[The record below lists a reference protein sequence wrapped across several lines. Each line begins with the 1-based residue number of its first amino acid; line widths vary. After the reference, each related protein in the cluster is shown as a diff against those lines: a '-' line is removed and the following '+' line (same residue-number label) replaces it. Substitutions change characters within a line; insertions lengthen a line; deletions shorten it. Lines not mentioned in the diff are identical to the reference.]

1 MWNGCSKGFAFLAA
15 RVQLKLEAEQPR
27 LIAHLLESM
36 YPNFLAP
43 VPSMMVARLGA
54 DPTDPNLARGYTV
67 PRGSGVQSLQPRGQ
81 DTTCEFRTA
90 MAVTLWPVELTGVQ
104 YFTHAPDLSL
114 ARLPQARPAKRRV
127 AHPAARRRRHPVR
140 SAGDR
145 PPLLLHQRRPTTPR
159 CACTSW
165 CSAPHWAVW
174 SCRRDRQAWPIRRA
188 CGVTPISV
196 RPWASLPMRRL
207 LPESLRAFSG
217 HRLLQ
222 EVAALPQRL
231 LFFELTDLAP
241 RLAQVAGDQVE
252 LVMLFSRGD
261 PALETLVDGGSLALF
276 CTPAVNLFPKR
287 LDRVQLGPGSW
298 EYHLVPDRTR
308 PMDVEVHSVATVVG
322 HAAGR
327 DPQREFKPLF
337 TAHHVPPAEG
347 HGYYTLRRE
356 PRLMSDRQRLQG
368 PRSSYIG
375 EEVFLSLTDPGHG
388 AYRESLRQLSV
399 TAWVTNRD
407 LPTLLPQAGTAGASA
422 WRLDAPGPVTQVECL
437 RGPTRPVSRRPLG
450 DIGWQLVSQLTQNHL
465 SLEGSPA
472 QAAAALRDMLRLYG
486 PPGDLAWGH
495 QVDGLLSLQVKPTV
509 RRLPFRGPLC
519 FGSGVELT
527 LEVNELAFQGSS
539 AFLLASVLERYYARH
554 AAINSYTQFTL
565 RSQQRG
571 LIRTWPARIGQRPT
585 L

>member
-1 MWNGCSKGFAFLAA
+1 MIDPTLPVGPPPTGPDPSLRGLPPQVGRYRVEGLLGRGGMGLVLRATDPGLGRPVAVKLLLAGPAGGEELLRFRREAQATGQLQHPGIVTVYEVGAHAGAPFLAM
-15 RVQLKLEAEQPR
+15 E
-27 LIAHLLESM
+27 
-36 YPNFLAP
+36 
-43 VPSMMVARLGA
+43 
-54 DPTDPNLARGYTV
+54 
-67 PRGSGVQSLQPRGQ
+67 
-81 DTTCEFRTA
+81 
-90 MAVTLWPVELTGVQ
+90 
-104 YFTHAPDLSL
+104 
-114 ARLPQARPAKRRV
+114 
-127 AHPAARRRRHPVR
+127 
-140 SAGDR
+140 
-145 PPLLLHQRRPTTPR
+145 
-159 CACTSW
+159 
-165 CSAPHWAVW
+165 
-174 SCRRDRQAWPIRRA
+174 
-188 CGVTPISV
+188 
-196 RPWASLPMRRL
+196 
-207 LPESLRAFSG
+207 
-217 HRLLQ
+217 
-222 EVAALPQRL
+222 
-231 LFFELTDLAP
+231 
-241 RLAQVAGDQVE
+241 
-252 LVMLFSRGD
+252 
-261 PALETLVDGGSLALF
+261 LVDGGSLALF

-308 PMDVEVHSVATVVG
+308 PMDLEVHSVATVVG

-327 DPQREFKPLF
+327 DPQREFRPLF

-375 EEVFLSLTDPGHG
+375 EEVFLSLSDPGHG

-422 WRLDAPGPVTQVECL
+422 WRLDAPGPVTQVECM

-450 DIGWQLVSQLTQNHL
+450 DIGWHLVSQLTQNHL

-472 QAAAALRDMLRLYG
+472 QAGAALRDMLRLYG

-495 QVDGLLSLQVKPTV
+495 QVDGLLSLQVKPSV

-539 AFLLASVLERYYARH
+539 AFLLASVLERYHARH

-571 LIRTWPARIGQRPT
+571 LIKTWPARIGQRPT